1 MTSARR
7 GLSPNVVT
15 AIAVI
20 GLLGAMAFLM
30 AAVDRQ
36 DGQLAQL
43 STNNDALRSQ
53 VKSQGETPVA
63 PPAKT
68 VTGKTGSDGEIGL
81 TGAAGRP
88 PTAGEVQEQ
97 VAAYCGVRLDCR
109 GQAGATSTVPGPV
122 GAIGPT
128 STVPGVAGADGSD
141 GATGTAGTVGASGS
155 PGTPGADGANGTNG
169 SDGTDGADGAP
180 GAASTT
186 PGPTGEA
193 PVSWTFTDTTD
204 TQHKCTRTEPY
215 DPAAPT
221 YSCAAQ
227 PTDGETP

>member
-109 GQAGATSTVPGPV
+109 GKAGAASILPGPA
-122 GAIGPT
+122 GPIGPA

-141 GATGTAGTVGASGS
+141 GAPGTTGTVGAAGS
-155 PGTPGADGANGTNG
+155 PGTPGA
-169 SDGTDGADGAP
+169 DGADGAP

-204 TQHKCTRTEPY
+204 TQHECTRTEPY